1 MEDASS
7 IKGKLFKAVI
17 WDGDGS
23 KSSKVYSHP
32 RRHVG
37 TDRIHRKQRRCRQWV
52 ISRIQKPQL
61 KQDVTT
67 LR

>member
-7 IKGKLFKAVI
+7 INGKFFKAVI
-17 WDGDGS
+17 CDGEGS
-23 KSSKVYSHP
+23 KSSKVNSHP
-32 RRHVG
+32 KRHVG
-37 TDRIHRKQRRCRQWV
+37 TDRIHRKQRRCRQRV